1 MSDSEL
7 GVDRR
12 LQLGF
17 EEAVLGS
24 FEFLLPYG
32 LKPVERNAT
41 FVRYESKQ
49 LFVNVYHGRA
59 SFEIGVEI
67 GSRNHT
73 LKYQLS
79 YIVHLAGTSA
89 WEAEGFGRVTMFQ
102 VSSREG
108 VQRFVPKVAE
118 LLKKYGNPFFQG
130 DAAFYDGLEEADRL
144 ASVEYTR
151 RQRLEGVRKKANAA
165 WSEKDLPRVAELYRT
180 MRDQLTEIETKRLAY
195 AEKKPWRSSG

>member
-1 MSDSEL
+1 MSDSEP

-17 EEAVLGS
+17 EEAVLGT

-59 SFEIGVEI
+59 SFEIAAEI

-73 LKYQLS
+73 LKYELS
-79 YIVHLAGTSA
+79 YIVHYAGTSA

-118 LLKKYGNPFFQG
+118 LLKKYGNPFLQG

-165 WSEKDLPRVAELYRT
+165 WSEKDLPRMAELYRT
-180 MRDQLTEIETKRLAY
+180 MRDELTEIETKRLAY